1 MTSPPV
7 FHKTI
12 KESNLIATG
21 RNSKDG
27 AFVIK
32 QYLPKPLNTKMLKY
46 VVLSW
51 FGVEMPIEYLSA
63 RERRDFESDCL
74 DLWQKKGFRVPE
86 VLPLHE
92 DVDVQGPYIVLERID
107 GERFDEYLGNAKRST
122 PEKLK
127 TIGSVFDEMNARHC
141 AAIFEDAHRLIHYD
155 ANLRN
160 VIIVDEHP
168 VHIDFEMGHL
178 GESIEKSAARE
189 VKKLSLQILNVLG
202 RDAMGSVVGLLVSRY
217 QINHILRRMS
227 DEELNRPFQSY
238 HLKRDQ
244 RRKKKAPHLITKVD
258 LALELREKT
267 GEKIRHRSAS
277 AQDLGLIQAVE
288 TSWDGKYY
296 QSLDDSDPRG
306 RDMKHRYEVM
316 QFPVSFENKT
326 ILDIGCNIGRI
337 CVDAKKR
344 GATRAVG
351 IDYRQDVVDVMA
363 RHFREKGIAIE
374 LYTFDI
380 NDGVEALA
388 SVIGP
393 TAFDYVC
400 ALSIWSHVD
409 RQKLWDVINTYCKD
423 VCFFEDN
430 APSRVKSLDRIEQ
443 ILIQNLNFSQVEFLG
458 FTTDRG
464 VRAVFRLTR

>member
-1 MTSPPV
+1 MASPPV
-7 FHKTI
+7 FNKTI
-12 KESNLIATG
+12 KDSNLIATG

-32 QYLPKPLNTKMLKY
+32 QYLPKPLNTKMIKY

-51 FGVEMPIEYLSA
+51 FGVEVPIEYLSA
-63 RERRDFESDCL
+63 SKRRDFELDCL

-86 VLPLHE
+86 VVPLHE
-92 DVDVQGPYIVLERID
+92 EVDVKAPYIVLKRID
-107 GERFDEYLGNAKRST
+107 GERFDEYLGNAERST
-122 PEKLK
+122 LEKLK
-127 TIGSVFDEMNARHC
+127 IIGSVFDEMNARHC
-141 AAIFEDAHRLIHYD
+141 DAIFEDEHRLIHYD

-160 VIIVDEHP
+160 VIIVGERP

-178 GESIEKSAARE
+178 GESIVKSAARE
-189 VKKLSLQILNVLG
+189 VKKLSLQILNMFG
-202 RDAMGSVVGLLVSRY
+202 REAVEAVVGLLVSRY
-217 QINHILRRMS
+217 QINHILRRMI

-244 RRKKKAPHLITKVD
+244 QRKKKAPRLITKVD
-258 LALELREKT
+258 LALKLREKT
-267 GEKIRHRSAS
+267 GQKRSHPS
-277 AQDLGLIQAVE
+277 SSSQDLDLIQAVE

-306 RDMKHRYEVM
+306 RNMKHRYEVM
-316 QFPVSFENKT
+316 KFPDSFENKT
-326 ILDIGCNIGRI
+326 ILDIGCNVGRI

-344 GATRAVG
+344 GASRAVG
-351 IDYRQDVVDVMA
+351 IDNRQDVVDVMA
-363 RHFREKGIAIE
+363 RHFKEKGLDIE

-380 NDGVEALA
+380 NDGVKALE
-388 SVIGP
+388 SVMGP
-393 TAFDYVC
+393 TPFDYVC

-409 RQKLWDVINTYCKD
+409 KQKLWDVINAYCKD

-443 ILIQNLNFSQVEFLG
+443 ILTQNLNFSQVDFLG